1 MTTGSDQEQRVE
13 AASTPLRDPTELA
26 ILDVLFSE
34 AGPLTRVDVAGR
46 TGLSKPTVNAAVRR
60 LEQAGLLAPAGLQTG
75 RPGRVAT
82 FYEIAPTAGA
92 VVAVEL
98 NPMIIRVAVSDLLG
112 RHVTHE
118 EIAPPR
124 SPQDVA
130 RQLEKVVVAAS
141 D

>member
-1 MTTGSDQEQRVE
+1 MAEHHKESDDEPAVISVR
-13 AASTPLRDPTELA
+13 AGRSRSRPPLRDPTEQA

-82 FYEIAPTAGA
+82 FYEIAPD
-92 VVAVEL
+92 
-98 NPMIIRVAVSDLLG
+98 RG
-112 RHVTHE
+112 RGRGGRAQPH
-118 EIAPPR
+118 
-124 SPQDVA
+124 
-130 RQLEKVVVAAS
+130 
-141 D
+141 